1 MVHPASSYVTY
12 EDFLDAERGSEI
24 KHEWLDGV
32 IYAMA
37 GGSLEHSRRA
47 GNMHTALKTAL
58 ATCEVFQSDAMLYV
72 RAAKLSTYADV
83 TVVCGAIE
91 SQKVE
96 RNGRVIG
103 EALLNPTVIVEVL
116 SDSTEEYDRGEKF
129 AHYMTIPSLRDYVLV
144 SQDAS
149 KIEVF
154 RRPDRGH
161 WQHSVARAGESIEI
175 AGRSIS
181 VDGIYQRAFTAGS

>member
-1 MVHPASSYVTY
+1 MHLVPSYVSF
-12 EDFLDAERGSEI
+12 EDFLDAEQRSET

-37 GGSLEHSRRA
+37 GGSLEHSRLA
-47 GNMHTALKTAL
+47 SNVNTALKTAL
-58 ATCEVFQSDAMLYV
+58 TTCDVFQSDAMLYI
-72 RAAKLSTYADV
+72 RAAKLSTYADI
-83 TVVCGAIE
+83 TVVCGAVE

-96 RNGRVIG
+96 RNGRVMG

-129 AHYMTIPSLRDYVLV
+129 AHYMTIPSLKEYVLV
-144 SQDAS
+144 SQATP

-154 RRPDRGH
+154 RRPERGH
-161 WQHSVARAGESIEI
+161 WLHVVARAGETVEI
-175 AGRSIS
+175 AGRSFS
-181 VDGIYQRAFTAGS
+181 VDAIYRRASTA